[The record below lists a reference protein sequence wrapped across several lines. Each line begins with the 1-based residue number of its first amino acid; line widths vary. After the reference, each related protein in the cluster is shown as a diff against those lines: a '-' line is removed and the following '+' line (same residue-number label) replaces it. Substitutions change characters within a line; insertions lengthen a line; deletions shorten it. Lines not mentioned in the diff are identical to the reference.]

1 MTTAIQHAPVT
12 PAFARPLSPV
22 LSLPVSLDEELDA
35 RGERFFE
42 GIERLIFDKDRD
54 GLHKA
59 RILRRYARLLLTN
72 RERRLAELAWQLSET
87 YEATT
92 RQFR

>member
-12 PAFARPLSPV
+12 PDFARPLSHA
-22 LSLPVSLDEELDA
+22 LPALADEMLDA

-42 GIERLIFDKDRD
+42 GIERLIFAKDHD

-59 RILRRYARLLLTN
+59 RVLRRYARLLLTN
-72 RERRLAELAWQLSET
+72 RERRLAELAWHLSET